1 MRLIISLLFF
11 FTFTMIVNA
20 QKLDILQV
28 RYVYYK
34 AVESETATQ
43 NLKALLNNSKNDNC
57 LTIGYEA
64 ATYMLLSKH
73 SLDPI
78 TKYKWFLK
86 GRDLLEDII
95 LKNTKSIELRFLR
108 YSIQLQLPSFLKY
121 NLDIEND
128 RHFIQSNLE
137 SLDDTDLKIRILS
150 FLKNY

>member
-1 MRLIISLLFF
+1 MRLILSSLFF

-20 QKLDILQV
+20 QNLDILLI
-28 RYVYYK
+28 RNVYYK

-43 NLKALLNNSKNDNC
+43 KLKSILNNSMNDNC

-95 LKNTKSIELRFLR
+95 LNNSKCIELRFLR
-108 YSIQLQLPSFLKY
+108 YSIQLRLPSFLKY
-121 NLDIEND
+121 NLEIEND
-128 RHFIQSNLE
+128 RHFIQSNID
-137 SLDDTDLKIRILS
+137 SIDDIDLKRRILS